1 MKGNSDPNRFKNAI
15 IEKTRQAMDSTSRKS
30 TSTSLDK
37 VRPNNQ
43 VGHRVQQTQSRS
55 PPKFKQDPN
64 LKETYS
70 IFDKWVEFRD
80 KYLAGNVNDGARKV
94 GYTGKFMFNSLLNS
108 NFASNLKQKAV
119 DEASNLKNKVTF
131 GQIFS
136 SKSSSDK
143 QDFTENITDKGSW
156 KDSAKEKFG
165 YGAEFAK
172 EKFGQGAEFAK
183 GKAQEAF
190 VYGKEVGAEK
200 LGQGAEIAKEK
211 FGQGAE
217 IAKEKLG
224 QGAEV
229 AKEKL
234 GKGAEFAKGKAQEAY
249 TYGQG
254 TGKEHLYKG
263 AEFAKEKLG
272 QGAEIAKEK
281 LGQGA
286 EIAKEKAQEAFV
298 YGKGAGKEQLYKGA
312 EFAKEKLGQ
321 GAEVAKEKL
330 GQGAQVLKD
339 KVQDEYSQRK
349 ENISNYS
356 KESFKSATKGVSD
369 AASNA
374 YDSVKSAPEM
384 VTNKMW
390 KYFRRAGVMVFMGA
404 TVVAFAYAA
413 GRQLPIAYFN
423 YQLKKQ
429 NMEGE
434 SNRPEEKIVRNERNV
449 D

>member
-15 IEKTRQAMDSTSRKS
+15 IEKTKQAMDSTSRKS

-43 VGHRVQQTQSRS
+43 VGHKIQQTQSRS

-94 GYTGKFMFNSLLNS
+94 GYTGKFVFNSLLNS
-108 NFASNLKQKAV
+108 NFAHNLKQKAV
-119 DEASNLKNKVTF
+119 DEASNLKNKVTS

-143 QDFTENITDKGSW
+143 QDFTENIADKSSW

-172 EKFGQGAEFAK
+172 EKIGQGAEFAK
-183 GKAQEAF
+183 GKAQEAY
-190 VYGKEVGAEK
+190 VYGKEVGSEK

-217 IAKEKLG
+217 IAKEKFG

-229 AKEKL
+229 AKEK
-234 GKGAEFAKGKAQEAY
+234 F
-249 TYGQG
+249 
-254 TGKEHLYKG
+254 
-263 AEFAKEKLG
+263 G
-272 QGAEIAKEK
+272 QGAEF
-281 LGQGA
+281 
-286 EIAKEKAQEAFV
+286 AKEKAQEAFV

-312 EFAKEKLGQ
+312 EFAKEKIGQ
-321 GAEVAKEKL
+321 GAEAAKEKL

-374 YDSVKSAPEM
+374 YDSVKSAPEI

-390 KYFRRAGVMVFMGA
+390 KYVRRAGVMVFMGA

-429 NMEGE
+429 NVENE
-434 SNRPEEKIVRNERNV
+434 SYRQEEKIVKNERNV
-449 D
+449 DSRSN